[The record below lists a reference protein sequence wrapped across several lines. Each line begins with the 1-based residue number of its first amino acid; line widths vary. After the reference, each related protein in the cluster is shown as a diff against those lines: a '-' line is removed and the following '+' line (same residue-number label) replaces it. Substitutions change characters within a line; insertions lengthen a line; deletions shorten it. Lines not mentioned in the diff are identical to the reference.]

1 MADKKSNKQ
10 AEKSIYFTFILYPD
24 SLPEDW
30 KIQLMSTD
38 RPMAISP
45 LHDKDLVDKE
55 VLKKQIAEGKEYYEK
70 NKNTLSSEQQEKVLE
85 KIKEL
90 ETKPIYKKPHYHL
103 IYIAKNPVTAQA
115 VRNKFKKLLGDSA
128 INKVQI
134 IASSVRNTYAYL
146 THESVDAVAKK
157 KHVYDK
163 DDIQIIN
170 NFDVDRYDEL
180 DSADKKEL
188 FYTVIDIIKEN
199 NIPNMMDLEI
209 FIDENGE
216 DYDIDSKKLR
226 TVIETKTG
234 ILRLYFDGVFQRDR
248 RKKEEEREKYEREQ
262 AERKAIFEADVE
274 NLVNFNNELLE
285 DLNKIRKHARAYK
298 LAYPESNLIESF
310 GITEDIFEKYRRKDK
325 KEKLEK

>member
-38 RPMAISP
+38 RPIAISP

-298 LAYPESNLIESF
+298 LAYPESNLMESF

>member
-1 MADKKSNKQ
+1 MKKIKIRYLQNKQEKSFRKKS
-10 AEKSIYFTFILYPD
+10 
-24 SLPEDW
+24 
-30 KIQLMSTD
+30 
-38 RPMAISP
+38 
-45 LHDKDLVDKE
+45 
-55 VLKKQIAEGKEYYEK
+55 KK
-70 NKNTLSSEQQEKVLE
+70 
-85 KIKEL
+85 L

-248 RKKEEEREKYEREQ
+248 RKKEEEREKLEKERLERE
-262 AERKAIFEADVE
+262 KTIADVE
-274 NLVNFNNELLE
+274 AEMNVLVDFNNELLDE
-285 DLNKIRKHARAYK
+285 LNTYKEQVKIIRDIDSS
-298 LAYPESNLIESF
+298 LADWLVIKESDYADYPRR
-310 GITEDIFEKYRRKDK
+310 EKK
-325 KEKLEK
+325 

>member
-30 KIQLMSTD
+30 KIQLTSTD
-38 RPMAISP
+38 RPIAISP

-298 LAYPESNLIESF
+298 LAYPESNLMESF